1 MSTDDRCPRATNFRD
16 RINNKKVGQVNRGMD
31 VVRRRGP
38 EKERHISRPAP
49 QRPQKEVSIDSNFSK
64 TNLTRLSIS
73 LSTQML
79 RILMSQESGKLRMEH
94 IPSIIND
101 AVNWAFAA
109 EVDIEI
115 VWTNLNT
122 LKW

>member
-1 MSTDDRCPRATNFRD
+1 
-16 RINNKKVGQVNRGMD
+16 MD
-31 VVRRRGP
+31 EVRRRGP

-64 TNLTRLSIS
+64 KNLTRLSVS

-79 RILMSQESGKLRMEH
+79 RILMSQESGKLRLEYV
-94 IPSIIND
+94 PSIINE

-109 EVDIEI
+109 EVDIET